1 MRVSGHFY
9 SFFTNSKKKKKQ
21 YKTNFE
27 QTPNFL
33 TTMKHLTFSKLIN
46 HHNKSSMEHGKFFY
60 VLLIAQLIINLSP
73 TEKFF
78 SAQLII

>member
-1 MRVSGHFY
+1 
-9 SFFTNSKKKKKQ
+9 
-21 YKTNFE
+21 
-27 QTPNFL
+27 
-33 TTMKHLTFSKLIN
+33 MKHLTFSKLIN

-60 VLLIAQLIINLSP
+60 VLSIAQLIINLSP